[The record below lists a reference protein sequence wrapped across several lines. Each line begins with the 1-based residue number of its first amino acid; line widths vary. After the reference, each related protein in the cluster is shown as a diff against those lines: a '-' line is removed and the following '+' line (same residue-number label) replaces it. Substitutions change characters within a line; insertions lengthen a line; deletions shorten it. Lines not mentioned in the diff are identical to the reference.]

1 MHLCIYITVVFFDMV
16 SDKRSFE
23 KSFEKSFIV
32 IFKMILCMIL
42 CKMILCM
49 ILFKNHMLNPFKYQC
64 VILPDFTV
72 DFSVEIKCKIRS

>member
-1 MHLCIYITVVFFDMV
+1 MHLYLCIYITVV

-32 IFKMILCMIL
+32 IYKMILCMIL
-42 CKMILCM
+42 S
-49 ILFKNHMLNPFKYQC
+49 KNHMLNPFKYHC

-72 DFSVEIKCKIRS
+72 DVSVEIICTIHL

>member
-1 MHLCIYITVVFFDMV
+1 MYLYHCCDIV

-32 IFKMILCMIL
+32 IYKMILCMIL
-42 CKMILCM
+42 CK
-49 ILFKNHMLNPFKYQC
+49 NHMLNPFKNHC

-72 DFSVEIKCKIRS
+72 DFSVEIICTIRL